1 MTSEEHTQIIQEI
14 ATNLGDQ
21 AKVTTLLTKLSEDY
35 TETSAKISEYDA
47 KVPQLEQ
54 DMESLR
60 SANMKLF
67 LKVGAEIKD
76 PIPPTPPTPPTP
88 PNDNGGTETDPYEKL
103 FNDKGDLI

>member
-1 MTSEEHTQIIQEI
+1 LTNEEHTQIIQQI

-21 AKVTTLLTKLSEDY
+21 ARVTELLTQLSDDY
-35 TETSAKISEYDA
+35 TETTAKLTDYDTR
-47 KVPQLEQ
+47 VPQLEQ

-76 PIPPTPPTPPTP
+76 PTPPTPPTP
-88 PNDNGGTETDPYEKL
+88 PIEKGEEDKDPIANL
-103 FNDKGDLI
+103 FNEKGELK